1 SRNMRS
7 FSLSWVS
14 SWKFGWACCSAPRLR
29 AQRRLGLEEQVGHV
43 LLHLGD
49 VVEGGLGAAV
59 QPRERGQA
67 DDAGG
72 EAEGGA
78 VHRLGDAL
86 RQQRRLLRGVDASDA
101 GERL

>member
-1 SRNMRS
+1 MAMNRVMARRIRIGYIPQPPSLKDSSRNMRS

-14 SWKFGWACCSAPRLR
+14 SWKFGWPCCSAPRLR

-72 EAEGGA
+72 EA
-78 VHRLGDAL
+78 
-86 RQQRRLLRGVDASDA
+86 
-101 GERL
+101 